1 MVASVLVGMLCAHL
15 LCFAVMFLLIS
26 KRLHGQKMGMD
37 LFALGNFL
45 LGSAY
50 VLHLLE
56 GGPAWSAMSV
66 VNHTLTLASPVVY
79 WLGAMRFLG
88 TPSPCCL
95 HFSYLRRSTALR
107 RYWCNGAWGRLHAT
121 PCFQGDRHSC
131 FL

>member
-1 MVASVLVGMLCAHL
+1 MLCAHL

-56 GGPAWSAMSV
+56 GGPA
-66 VNHTLTLASPVVY
+66 
-79 WLGAMRFLG
+79 
-88 TPSPCCL
+88 
-95 HFSYLRRSTALR
+95 
-107 RYWCNGAWGRLHAT
+107 
-121 PCFQGDRHSC
+121 
-131 FL
+131 